1 MAKGEGVMKKL
12 KVLLHIDE
20 PSKWRLTLT
29 NTRNLIEDVGLDNVV
44 LEIVA
49 NATAVQIFDS
59 TAKDIDQ
66 EQRDLLKQMKEL
78 SNNNVMIIACR
89 NALKVNSI
97 PEELIP
103 NFVTV
108 VPAGITRIVTKQM
121 EGYSYVKP

>member
-1 MAKGEGVMKKL
+1 MGKL

-29 NTRNLIEDVGLDNVV
+29 NTRNLIEDVGLAHVV

-49 NATAVQIFDS
+49 NAAAVQIFDF
-59 TAKDIDQ
+59 TNKDIDLDQ
-66 EQRDLLKQMKEL
+66 SDLLKQMKEL
-78 SNNNVMIIACR
+78 SNINIKIVACR

-103 NFVTV
+103 DFVTV

>member
-1 MAKGEGVMKKL
+1 MKKL

-49 NATAVQIFDS
+49 NAAAVQIFDS
-59 TAKDIDQ
+59 TDKDIDQ
-66 EQRDLLKQMKEL
+66 DQSELLKEMKEL
-78 SNNNVMIIACR
+78 SNNNIIIIACR
-89 NALKVNSI
+89 NALKVNFI

-108 VPAGITRIVTKQM
+108 VPAGITRIVTKQR